1 MIITPEH
8 NSKLPINLSLT
19 QHLLYSSK
27 TLNKIKKLISNNY
40 AYIVPS
46 TPSNDYIL
54 LCNELNVPLYGSN
67 PQKLRYLSTKSG
79 CKNLLENLTESK

>member
-1 MIITPEH
+1 MSP
-8 NSKLPINLSLT
+8 T
-19 QHLLYSSK
+19 QHLYYCPK
-27 TLNKIKKLISNNY
+27 TLRKIKKIISNHY

-67 PQKLRYLSTKSG
+67 PQKLAYLSTKSG
-79 CKNLLENLTESK
+79 CKQFQ